1 MAENS
6 EQKKDKRPIVC
17 GTDFSATAV
26 EAVDIAAAMARRL
39 GTKLVLVHVDEF
51 HGMAAVDPTLFQAA
65 LSQKRG
71 ELDREAA
78 RLRNSETAVEEKLL
92 SGSAFDEL
100 VTAAIESKG
109 RLLVVGAVGH
119 GLPRRLLVGSVAER
133 AAETSPIPTLVVRP
147 GSRLGSWISGQHA
160 LKVLVGY
167 DFSAA
172 SDAALHWLNEMQN
185 VGACEIRVVH
195 VDWPPDQ
202 AHRIG
207 YHGPLPLTE
216 NPEQIQNFLERDL
229 AERVEMFL
237 PRDKVTIAV
246 EPGWGHPE
254 GYLFDLANRQGIDLV
269 VVGTHRRHG
278 LGRLRFGSV
287 SRAVLHHASVP
298 VAVVPPSD
306 EQKRAIIPKLDRVLV
321 ATDFSDLGNKA
332 VPYGCAILRR
342 GGTLKIVHVIEP
354 AETASAAKN
363 TPRPSKGNPKQLARL
378 RSLVPPDADKHI
390 DVEEEII
397 ESASV
402 AEAIAQEAER
412 FRADA
417 ICIGSHGR
425 SGVAKTFLGSVA
437 QAVMAQSKRPVL
449 VVRAQET

>member
-1 MAENS
+1 
-6 EQKKDKRPIVC
+6 
-17 GTDFSATAV
+17 
-26 EAVDIAAAMARRL
+26 MARRL
-39 GTKLVLVHVDEF
+39 VTKLVLVHVDEF
-51 HGMAAVDPTLFQAA
+51 HGMAAVDPTLFEAA

-71 ELDREAA
+71 ELDREAT
-78 RLRNSETAVEEKLL
+78 RLRKSGIVVEEKLP

-109 RLLVVGAVGH
+109 RLLVVGAVGY

-133 AAETSPIPTLVVRP
+133 TAETSPIPTLVVRP
-147 GSRLGSWISGQHA
+147 GSRLGSWIRGEHN

-172 SDAALHWLNEMQN
+172 SEAALHWVNEMQN
-185 VGACEIRVVH
+185 VGACEINVVH
-195 VDWPPDQ
+195 VDWPPGQ
-202 AHRIG
+202 AHRVG

-216 NPEQIQNFLERDL
+216 NPEEIQNFLERDL

-237 PRDKVTIAV
+237 PRDKVTITV

-254 GYLFDLANRQGIDLV
+254 GYLFELASRQHVDLV

-287 SRAVLHHASVP
+287 SRTVLHHASVP
-298 VAVVPPSD
+298 VAVVPPAED
-306 EQKRAIIPKLDRVLV
+306 QKRAPIPKLDRVLV

-342 GGTLKIVHVIEP
+342 GGTLKLIHVIEP
-354 AETASAAKN
+354 SGALAANK
-363 TPRPSKGNPKQLARL
+363 TKQRPGKGNPKLLAQL
-378 RSLVPPDADKHI
+378 RSLAPADAAERFDI
-390 DVEEEII
+390 EEEII
-397 ESASV
+397 ESADA

-425 SGVAKTFLGSVA
+425 SGLAKTFLGSVA
-437 QAVMAQSKRPVL
+437 QGVMAHSKRPVL
-449 VVRAQET
+449 VVREER